1 MASTGETI
9 RHSMKKDTDKNI
21 DKSKA
26 KSKGGIKGKPK
37 AKTPLQ
43 AAAPPKPRG
52 RPKSKEKSQ
61 APGKAESVAFV
72 VEEPELPGSVLHE
85 PLEDLNEPLEDM
97 EMEALDDDDDFVAD
111 EAGYAAVEE
120 ERATVQAAPPANAD
134 LLQRYLWEVRRYPLL
149 SREEE
154 TILAKEYFSTGDT
167 EAAARLI
174 TSNLRL
180 VVKIAMEH
188 QNYWSR
194 NLLDLVQEGNLGLIQ
209 ALKKFDPFRN
219 IKFSYYASFWINAY
233 ILKYIMDNW
242 RLVRLGT
249 TQAQRKLFYN
259 LNKEKEKLM
268 RMGVVP
274 ESKLLSTR
282 LGVSE
287 QDVLDME
294 QRLGNWEVSLDAP
307 VSDDSETSQHNFMPD
322 VEPLA
327 DEVLADNELRRAF
340 KQKLVEFES
349 HLDSKE
355 RVILKRRLLSED
367 PATLNE
373 LGREFGVSRER
384 VRQLQERMLKK
395 LRQYMEEEIPDFVD
409 QFADLAERD

>member
-1 MASTGETI
+1 MTASGNKKTEKKKSSTGKHKPMPE
-9 RHSMKKDTDKNI
+9 KDT
-21 DKSKA
+21 
-26 KSKGGIKGKPK
+26 
-37 AKTPLQ
+37 
-43 AAAPPKPRG
+43 
-52 RPKSKEKSQ
+52 EK
-61 APGKAESVAFV
+61 ESVLIT
-72 VEEPELPGSVLHE
+72 VEEPED
-85 PLEDLNEPLEDM
+85 EDIDIEDDALG
-97 EMEALDDDDDFVAD
+97 EAYVAD
-111 EAGYAAVEE
+111 SVEDSGPDE
-120 ERATVQAAPPANAD
+120 PVEVTLPANAD
-134 LLQRYLWEVRRYPLL
+134 LMQRYLWEVRRYPLL

-154 TILAKEYFSTGDT
+154 TALAQEYHNTGNS

-268 RMGVVP
+268 RMGIVP
-274 ESKLLSTR
+274 ESKLLSSR

-287 QDVLDME
+287 QDVLEME

-307 VSDDSETSQHNFMPD
+307 VNEESETSQHNFLPD
-322 VEPLA
+322 TEPLA
-327 DEVLADNELRRAF
+327 DESLAADELRRIF
-340 KQKLVEFES
+340 RQKLEEFEK
-349 HLDSKE
+349 HLDEKE
-355 RVILKRRLLSED
+355 KIIMHKRMLSDE
-367 PATLNE
+367 PVTLNE
-373 LGREFGVSRER
+373 LGKDFGVSRER

-395 LRQYMEEEIPDFVD
+395 LKQYMEEEIPDFAD
-409 QFADLAERD
+409 TFADMAERD